1 MSAVAEAL
9 VEVRSRPAIAFFEYA
24 DVFEDFYPRHGI
36 GQREFATRWHGSG
49 NHAFLRLLQREVGDV
64 TWWEFSVAPELRE
77 AKHAWTGATVRIVP
91 SSTAHRGLWRL
102 FYGSTASWRWR
113 RLYRWYEIPASYL
126 AMLSAPFVRQL
137 REMRP
142 DVLFVQDYANG
153 RFDVLLVL
161 ARLLGIPLIAYHAGS
176 RPERYVGR
184 SLKRW
189 TIRRADRILVSSR
202 RELEM
207 LATRFRVPS
216 ERMEVL
222 LTPIDCDVFRPL
234 DRDAAC
240 RTVGLDA
247 SRRYVLFVGRLD
259 DNVKRISVLID
270 CFARCAADSTDVEL
284 LIAGD
289 GEDRR
294 RLQVRAAQYGNI
306 AIRFLGRVEGSPHL
320 AALYNAA
327 ECLVLV
333 SRSEGFPTVV
343 GEAMACGTP
352 VVGTDVGAIAEVV
365 GNGETGWLL
374 AADDATLAEQLT
386 STLAAV
392 LRDPA
397 LARSYRSRARD
408 IAERRVSF
416 AAVGATLRAIFRC
429 AR

>member
-1 MSAVAEAL
+1 MSAAAEAM
-9 VEVRSRPAIAFFEYA
+9 VDVRSRPAIAFFEYA

-36 GQREFATRWHGSG
+36 GQRDFATRWHGSG

-91 SSTAHRGLWRL
+91 SSSAHRGLWRL
-102 FYGSTASWRWR
+102 FYGSRASWRWR
-113 RLYRWYEIPASYL
+113 RLYRWYEGPASYL
-126 AMLSAPFVRQL
+126 ATLSAPFVRQL
-137 REMRP
+137 RGMRP

-161 ARLLGIPLIAYHAGS
+161 ARVLDIPLIAYHAGS
-176 RPERYVGR
+176 CPERYVGR
-184 SLKRW
+184 SLKQW

-207 LATRFRVPS
+207 LATRFRVPR

-222 LTPIDCDVFRPL
+222 LTPIDCDVFRPV

-240 RTVGLDA
+240 QSAGLDA
-247 SRRYVLFVGRLD
+247 SQRYLLFVGRLD
-259 DNVKRISVLID
+259 DAVKRISVLID
-270 CFARCAADSTDVEL
+270 CFAKCAREWPDVEL

-289 GEDRR
+289 GEDGR
-294 RLQVRAAQYGNI
+294 RLQSRVRQHGNI
-306 AIRFLGRVEGSPHL
+306 PIRFLGQVEDSARL

-333 SRSEGFPTVV
+333 SRSEGFATVV

-365 GNGETGWLL
+365 RNGESGWLVP
-374 AADDATLAEQLT
+374 ADDATLAGELT
-386 STLAAV
+386 ATLSAL

-397 LARSYRSRARD
+397 LPRSYRTRARE
-408 IAERRVSF
+408 IAERRLSF
-416 AAVGATLRAIFRC
+416 AAVGARLRANFPCVR
-429 AR
+429 